1 MIHPDFFRFFL
12 IATLLASM
20 PIVGHAG
27 IYSWV
32 DKRGQRHYGDQ
43 IPPKQIGKS
52 HQLLDKQGRILR
64 KVSAQKSRKQLVE
77 ERRQKAIQEK
87 AEKIRQRQLTKDRT
101 LLSTFSNVAQID
113 TLMND
118 RISLIDSVITRAQT
132 RKQKIVAELK
142 NAKRQQRQQA
152 SRSPSVTKQL
162 QLNIS
167 EYNAQLSRYN
177 QQIERNRQ
185 QRKEVINKFQLDK
198 NRFIQLKAKIAEYK
212 RAEALS
218 EY

>member
-132 RKQKIVAELK
+132 RKQKIVTELK
-142 NAKRQQRQQA
+142 NAKHQQRQQA

-212 RAEALS
+212 RAEALN